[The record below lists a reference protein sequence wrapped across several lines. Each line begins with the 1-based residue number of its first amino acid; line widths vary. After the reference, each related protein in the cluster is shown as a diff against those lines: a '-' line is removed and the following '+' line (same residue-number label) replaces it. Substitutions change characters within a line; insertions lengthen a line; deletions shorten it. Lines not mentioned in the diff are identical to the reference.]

1 MDVLDKFFKKF
12 SYKFP
17 KGYPDINDKQDV
29 LLLETLLD
37 QIIIFEVEDSENIPD
52 DIEQIRATINTHPD
66 YKDKVEAVVMNTA
79 KRPFIYVKDVA
90 ASNRNVRLEITKD
103 LIEKGLLP
111 KGEIKKNSK
120 GAYYLSVN
128 GYEIYIK
135 GTGKDKYAT
144 NTNQKE
150 GLVVAF
156 YNALKQ
162 GWNSNKTP
170 FNKDNM
176 TSLLSDLTSLGDNI
190 YKGLDSPAEK
200 QVKIYFERFD
210 KESPSSKSAQ
220 SVLNDNLSSAL
231 RMFENYPEGEVMR
244 GEIFDSIKARA
255 ATLTNLKADKI
266 NPGDIFLKVGSI
278 TKPTTDEV
286 DVTGLEELNKLFVD
300 KWGDKKGL
308 VAISLKGEKAQ
319 AGKAKSFLE
328 KFKPENIEGQ
338 VPDEYNLSDKE
349 IEYSDD
355 QFDSVIDQY
364 KKSTLE
370 KIGNSEFIDYK
381 PGKNPSITGRK
392 KFKLAAYK
400 SLDYLLRHLKKE
412 GALTPAQGLVK
423 MTAFGMSI
431 TDVNP
436 TFFKLIGKSSGAIAS
451 IPERTPAGATAQLTP
466 GTKITIEDKDSYGG
480 LKIKVSV
487 DILEGSEVYAQYDLE
502 LVMRSNGN
510 KNNTIEIQKS
520 TKKA

>member
-1 MDVLDKFFKKF
+1 M
-12 SYKFP
+12 
-17 KGYPDINDKQDV
+17 NDDQDV

-37 QIIIFEVEDSENIPD
+37 QLILFEFEDSENIPD
-52 DIEQIRATINTHPD
+52 DIEQIRSAINNHPE
-66 YKDKVEAVVMNTA
+66 YKDKVEAVVMNSST
-79 KRPFIYVKDVA
+79 RPFIYMKDVSA
-90 ASNRNVRLEITKD
+90 VGRDARLEITKD

-111 KGEIKKNSK
+111 KGEIKKNDK
-120 GAYYLSVN
+120 GSYYFDT
-128 GYEIYIK
+128 GDYKIYIK

-150 GLVVAF
+150 GLVVVF

-162 GWNSNKTP
+162 DWNKSKDP

-176 TSLLSDLTSLGDNI
+176 LSLLSDLISLGGGI
-190 YKGLDSPAEK
+190 YKGLGGKAEGD
-200 QVKIYFERFD
+200 VKSYFEKFD
-210 KESPSSKSAQ
+210 AESPSSKSAQ

-231 RMFENYPEGEVMR
+231 RMFEDYPEGEVMR
-244 GEIFDSIKARA
+244 GEVFDSMKARA
-255 ATLTNLKADKI
+255 ATLTNLKADKV

-300 KWGDKKGL
+300 KWGDEPGL

-319 AGKAKSFLE
+319 AGKAKSFLN
-328 KFKPENIEGQ
+328 KFTPKNIEGQ
-338 VPDEYNLSDKE
+338 VPDEYNLSDGE
-349 IEYSDD
+349 IKYSDD
-355 QFDSVIDQY
+355 QFDSAIDQL
-364 KKSTLE
+364 KKETEE
-370 KIGNSEFIDYK
+370 KIGSSEFIDYK
-381 PGKNPSITGRK
+381 PGKNPSKTGQK

-400 SLDYLLRHLKKE
+400 SLDYLFRHLKNE

-451 IPERTPAGATAQLTP
+451 DPERTPASATAQLTP

-480 LKIKVSV
+480 LKINISV

-510 KNNTIEIQKS
+510 KQNTIEIQKS
-520 TKKA
+520 TKK

>member
-1 MDVLDKFFKKF
+1 MDIFDKFFKKF

-17 KGYPDINDKQDV
+17 KGYPDINDAQDV
-29 LLLETLLD
+29 LLLETLLN
-37 QIIIFEVEDSENIPD
+37 QLILFEFEDSENIPD

-66 YKDKVEAVVMNTA
+66 YKDKVEAVVMNT
-79 KRPFIYVKDVA
+79 KTNVFIYIKGVSGTVRA
-90 ASNRNVRLEITKD
+90 ARTAVTKD
-103 LIEKGLLP
+103 LQDKGLLP
-111 KGEIKKNSK
+111 KGEINDDASP
-120 GAYYLSVN
+120 YLN
-128 GYEIYIK
+128 TGGYKIYIK
-135 GTGKDKYAT
+135 GAGKDKYAT
-144 NTNQKE
+144 NTDQKE

-156 YNALKQ
+156 YNALTTKE
-162 GWNSNKTP
+162 WNQDKKP

-176 TSLLSDLTSLGDNI
+176 SSLLSDLISLGDNI
-190 YKGLDSPAEK
+190 YSGLDTTAQG
-200 QVKIYFERFD
+200 QVKAYFEKFD
-210 KESPSSKSAQ
+210 EESSSSKSAQ
-220 SVLNDNLSSAL
+220 VVLNDNLSSAL

-255 ATLTNLKADKI
+255 ATLTNLKADKV

-278 TKPTTDEV
+278 TNPTTDEV

-338 VPDEYNLSDKE
+338 VPDIYNLSDEE
-349 IEYSDD
+349 IKYSDD
-355 QFDSVIDQY
+355 QFDSAIDQY

-381 PGKNPSITGRK
+381 PGKNPSTTGRK

-400 SLDYLLRHLKKE
+400 SLNYLFRHLKKE

-520 TKKA
+520 TKKV